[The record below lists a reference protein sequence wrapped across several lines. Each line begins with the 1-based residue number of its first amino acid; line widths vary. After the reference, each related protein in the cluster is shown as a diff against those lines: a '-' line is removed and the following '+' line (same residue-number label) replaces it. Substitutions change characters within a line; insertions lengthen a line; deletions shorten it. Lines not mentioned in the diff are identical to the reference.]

1 MGAWDETALGNDDA
15 LDFKSDWDDYVKDN
29 IQNWGANKI
38 YKFYKNVYFNGK
50 IPCEDIDDSNQVI
63 ALGQLF
69 ISNDLELPK
78 ELIKDISTVVTLCLD
93 PEELQEWSSS
103 SKRKKFLLK
112 YIDLIGGVVDKKL
125 LKEASKSEIDKYKDE
140 IKNYKNSS
148 RI

>member
-78 ELIKDISTVVTLCLD
+78 ELIKEISTVVTLCLD
-93 PEELQEWSSS
+93 PE
-103 SKRKKFLLK
+103 
-112 YIDLIGGVVDKKL
+112 
-125 LKEASKSEIDKYKDE
+125 
-140 IKNYKNSS
+140 
-148 RI
+148 